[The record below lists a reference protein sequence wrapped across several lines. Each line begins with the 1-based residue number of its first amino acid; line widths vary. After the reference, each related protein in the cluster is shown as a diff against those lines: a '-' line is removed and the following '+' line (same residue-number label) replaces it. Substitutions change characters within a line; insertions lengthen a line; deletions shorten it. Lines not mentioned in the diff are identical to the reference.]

1 MLNPL
6 YFVFFLPALCQ
17 LILGSMVLKN
27 KLAIPIMRVHVIC
40 MISLEI
46 MLGVY
51 LYKSYPGWKQT
62 NLNDGLMTF
71 IWLSTISIIVS
82 GVVMIIQLKAAKAR
96 E

>member
-6 YFVFFLPALCQ
+6 YFVFLLPALCQ

-27 KLAIPIMRVHVIC
+27 KLNIPIMRVSVIC
-40 MISLEI
+40 MTSLEI

-51 LYKSYPGWKQT
+51 VYKNYPEWKQT
-62 NLNDGLMTF
+62 NLDEGLMTF
-71 IWLSTISIIVS
+71 IWLSTISLTVS
-82 GVVMIIQLKAAKAR
+82 GVIMIIQLKASKSK